1 MMLIGCTSVVKL
13 TTEDVSSALGVDI
26 VSVMSARRNGVKKGF
41 LLLKSQGKIVENLQ
55 IKEKDFSG

>member
-41 LLLKSQGKIVENLQ
+41 LLLRSQGKIVENLQ

>member
-1 MMLIGCTSVVKL
+1 MLIGCTSVVKL

-41 LLLKSQGKIVENLQ
+41 LLLRSQGKIVENLQ

>member
-1 MMLIGCTSVVKL
+1 MMLIGCTSLVKL
-13 TTEDVSSALGVDI
+13 ATEDVSSALGVDI

-41 LLLKSQGKIVENLQ
+41 LLLRSRGKIVESLQ

>member
-1 MMLIGCTSVVKL
+1 MIGCTSVVKL

-41 LLLKSQGKIVENLQ
+41 LLLRSQGKIVENLQ